1 MMSGYLNG
9 GQGCYNY
16 CRNQWSFYVISE
28 SNVIRLYR
36 ILAKNT
42 FTIEAGNGVT
52 FTPSTY
58 ELHNVAVGGKLVNG
72 TADATTADVESSY
85 SGMAGGN
92 VNFLSSREYPFLSG
106 R

>member
-1 MMSGYLNG
+1 M
-9 GQGCYNY
+9 
-16 CRNQWSFYVISE
+16 
-28 SNVIRLYR
+28 
-36 ILAKNT
+36 AKNT

-85 SGMAGGN
+85 SGMAGETLTFYLPENIRSYRGGEIKMWKD
-92 VNFLSSREYPFLSG
+92 RENEYLYG
-106 R
+106 